1 MKNNKSVLSA
11 ALAVVL
17 GVVMLVQVINRAL
30 IPGAVFPELNIPN
43 MVLVSVA
50 ALILDHYIAG
60 KTDRCY
66 VCVPLFAALSF
77 GLLPFVAGVA
87 TVGEAVKIGIVGAVV
102 FTVTTLLYTSIQ
114 DRLSTGPA
122 AKAAPILSGF
132 GLYLAFQCFAG
143 MIL

>member
-1 MKNNKSVLSA
+1 MKNNKYVLSA

-66 VCVPLFAALSF
+66 ICIPLFAALSF

>member
-1 MKNNKSVLSA
+1 MKNNKYVLSA

-17 GVVMLVQVINRAL
+17 GVIMLVQVINRAL

-43 MVLVSVA
+43 MVLVSVI

-60 KTDRCY
+60 KADRCY
-66 VCVPLFAALSF
+66 LCIPLFAAFSF
-77 GLLPFVAGVA
+77 GLLPFVAGVS
-87 TVGEAVKIGIVGAVV
+87 TVAEAVKMGIAGAVV

-132 GLYLAFQCFAG
+132 GLYLAFPCFAG

>member
-1 MKNNKSVLSA
+1 MKNNKYVLSA

-43 MVLVSVA
+43 LVLVSVI

-60 KTDRCY
+60 KADRCY
-66 VCVPLFAALSF
+66 LCIPLFAAFSF
-77 GLLPFVAGVA
+77 GLLPFVAGVS
-87 TVGEAVKIGIVGAVV
+87 TVAEAVKMGIAGAVV

>member
-1 MKNNKSVLSA
+1 MKNNKYVLSC

-17 GVVMLVQVINRAL
+17 GVLMLAQIINRAL

-43 MVLVSVA
+43 MVLVSVV

-60 KTDRCY
+60 KADRCY
-66 VCVPLFAALSF
+66 ICIPLFAALSF

-87 TVGEAVKIGIVGAVV
+87 TVGEAVKLGVVGAVV
-102 FTVTTLLYTSIQ
+102 FTITNLLYTSIQ

>member
-1 MKNNKSVLSA
+1 MKNNKYVLSA

-17 GVVMLVQVINRAL
+17 GVVMLVQIINRAL
-30 IPGAVFPELNIPN
+30 IPGAVFPELNITN
-43 MVLVSVA
+43 MVLVSVI

-87 TVGEAVKIGIVGAVV
+87 TVGEAVKIGIAGAVV

>member
-1 MKNNKSVLSA
+1 MKNNKYVLSA

>member
-1 MKNNKSVLSA
+1 MKNNKYVLSA

-43 MVLVSVA
+43 MVLVSVI

-60 KTDRCY
+60 KADRCY
-66 VCVPLFAALSF
+66 LCIPLFAAFSF
-77 GLLPFVAGVA
+77 GLLPFVAGVS
-87 TVGEAVKIGIVGAVV
+87 TVAEAVKMGIAGAVV